1 MIVKKIGI
9 IGLGNV
15 GEAVL
20 ATLKKYSSLIFHRT
34 SLKIEIKKIC
44 DIDETKEKKAKKF
57 SIPFTTN
64 PLDLIDDPDIDII
77 VELIGGINPAYT
89 LIVKSF
95 KKGKSVV
102 TANKA
107 LLAIKGKDILSLAKK
122 AKKCIGFEAAVC
134 GAIPLI
140 KNISE
145 GLIGCEVKR
154 IYGILN
160 GTTNYILYKMLKE
173 SIDFKTSLKEAQK
186 KGLAEKKPKLD
197 IEGIDALHKL
207 CILSYLCYGIWP
219 SPDKVY
225 TEGIS
230 KISLLDVVYA
240 QELGYM
246 IKLLA
251 VAKNEKGELELRV
264 QPTLLSKDHPLAQ
277 VSLAYNAVYFDTKPA
292 GELLFYGKGAGG
304 GPTSSS
310 VISDIV
316 SISLGNK
323 SFMRKQEKIK
333 IRNIKDIKSRYY
345 IRFMA
350 EDRPGVLAKISKIL
364 SFLNISI
371 ASVTQKERN
380 RDKFVPIIMLTH
392 EASEDG
398 IKKALAKIDKL
409 KVIKNP
415 SQVIRIENL

>member
-1 MIVKKIGI
+1 MIKKIGI

-15 GEAVL
+15 GEAFL
-20 ATLKKYSSLIFHRT
+20 ATLKKYSFLISRRT
-34 SLKIEIKKIC
+34 ALKIEIKKIC
-44 DIDETKEKKAKKF
+44 DVDKAKAKKAKKF

-64 PLDLIDDPDIDII
+64 PRDLIDDPDIDII
-77 VELIGGINPAYT
+77 VELIGGIEPAAT
-89 LIVKSF
+89 LIAEAL
-95 KKGKSVV
+95 KKGKDVV

-107 LLAIKGKDILSLAKK
+107 LLATKGKELFSLAKK
-122 AKKCIGFEAAVC
+122 TKKRIGFEAAVC

-154 IYGILN
+154 MYGILN

-173 SIDFKTSLKEAQK
+173 NIDFKTSLEEIQER
-186 KGLAEKKPKLD
+186 GLAEKKPKLD

-219 SPDKVY
+219 SLDKVY

-230 KISLLDVVYA
+230 KISLLDVAYA
-240 QELGYM
+240 CELDYT

-251 VAKNEKGELELRV
+251 VAKKEKEELELRV
-264 QPTLLSKDHPLAQ
+264 QPTLLAKDHPLAQ
-277 VSLAYNAVYFDTKPA
+277 VSLAYNAIYFDTNPA
-292 GELLFYGKGAGG
+292 GELLFYGEGAGG
-304 GPTSSS
+304 VPTSSS
-310 VISDIV
+310 IISDIV
-316 SISLGNK
+316 SISSGDRGFL
-323 SFMRKQEKIK
+323 RRQEKIK